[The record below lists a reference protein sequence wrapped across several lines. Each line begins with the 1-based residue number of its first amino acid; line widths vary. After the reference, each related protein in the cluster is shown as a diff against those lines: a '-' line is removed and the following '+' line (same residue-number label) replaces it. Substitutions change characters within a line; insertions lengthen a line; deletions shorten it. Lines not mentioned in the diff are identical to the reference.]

1 MIDMNGSI
9 ESIMEECDRIAFNEF
24 KGDAELQH
32 DVRNIHDKLSG
43 NHEYSKAYRST
54 KRDSRD
60 EMTGRTEKH
69 GSVHNMNQKRSADLD
84 KDIARAYVNKI
95 NHTKRDSVVSQA
107 LHGTKESVSI
117 FDTLLDQV

>member
-9 ESIMEECDRIAFNEF
+9 ESIMQECDRIAFNEF

-32 DVRNIHDKLSG
+32 DIRNIHDRLSG
-43 NHEYSKAYRST
+43 NHEYSKAYRDT

-60 EMTGRTEKH
+60 ELSGRT
-69 GSVHNMNQKRSADLD
+69 GNYTRVHNMNQKKSADLD
-84 KDIARAYVNKI
+84 RDVAKAYVNKI
-95 NHTKRDSVVSQA
+95 NHTKRDSAVSQA
-107 LHGTKESVSI
+107 LHGTKESASI

>member
-9 ESIMEECDRIAFNEF
+9 ERIMQECDRIAFNEF

-32 DVRNIHDKLSG
+32 DVRNIHDKLSR
-43 NHEYSKAYRST
+43 NHEYSKAYRND
-54 KRDSRD
+54 KRNTRD

-95 NHTKRDSVVSQA
+95 NHTKRDSAVSQA
-107 LHGTKESVSI
+107 LHGTKESASI
-117 FDTLLDQV
+117 FDTLLDLL